1 MAGAAVANIY
11 YVQPLLNSV
20 GAAFGVSEAVA
31 GLLVT
36 CAQIGYVAGLAL
48 LVPLGDLVERRA
60 LIVRML
66 LLAAVASGVCAAAPA
81 LPVLG
86 VALVA
91 LGVLSVVAQVVVAL
105 ASTLAADEERGQ
117 VVGTVMSGL
126 LGGILLARTVSGLI
140 AEVGGWRAV
149 FAVAAVGLVAL
160 ALVLR
165 RALPVV
171 PRTSALPYP
180 ALLRSIVGLVR
191 EEPVL
196 RQRMAIVACN
206 MAAFSMLWTAI
217 AFLLH
222 DEPYGYSEGVI
233 GLFGLVGV
241 AGVAI
246 APVAGRLADRG
257 HSRAVMTALLV
268 LLPLSWGLNALGG
281 TSLVALLAGIVLLDL
296 ALTGAQITN
305 QSAIYA
311 LRADARSR
319 LTTAY
324 MTSSF
329 AGGVCGSIAASVVQ
343 DAYGWGA
350 TCAVGAGLGIAAL
363 AVWTVTEPRLARTPV
378 VDARDVR
385 VEV

>member
-1 MAGAAVANIY
+1 MANIY
-11 YVQPLLNSV
+11 YVQPLLNVV
-20 GAAFGVSEAVA
+20 GRGFGVSEAVA

-36 CAQIGYVAGLAL
+36 CAQVGYVVGLAL
-48 LVPLGDLVERRA
+48 LVPLGDLVERLG

-66 LLAAVASGVCAAAPA
+66 LAAAVASALCAAAPA

-105 ASTLAADEERGQ
+105 ASSLAADHERGQ

-126 LGGILLARTVSGLI
+126 LVGILLARTVSGLV

-149 FAVAAVGLVAL
+149 FAVAAVALVAL

-171 PRTSALPYP
+171 PRASALPYG
-180 ALLRSIVGLVR
+180 ALLRSIVALVR

-222 DEPYGYSEGVI
+222 DSPYGYSEGVI

-241 AGVAI
+241 VGVVI

-257 HSRAVMTALLV
+257 HARLVMTALLV

-281 TSLVALLAGIVLLDL
+281 RSLVALLAGIVLLDL

-319 LTTAY
+319 ITTAY

-329 AGGVCGSIAASVVQ
+329 AGGVCGSVAASVIQ

-350 TCAVGAGLGIAAL
+350 TCAVGAGLGAL
-363 AVWTVTEPRLARTPV
+363 ALSIWVVTEARLSRTSDL
-378 VDARDVR
+378 DAREVR
-385 VEV
+385 AEAG